1 MPLIPYVEERLLEHK
16 KRIEENKKFYRN
28 AYFTKAEEYVCVNEV
43 GELLRPDFITKS
55 FGCILRENSDVIKK
69 IKFHSLRHS
78 VGSMLAQNNVN
89 QAQIQAYL
97 GHKNIRSSSI
107 YMHVN
112 YNSQM
117 FSANVISEQLKMASN
132 G

>member
-1 MPLIPYVEERLLEHK
+1 M
-16 KRIEENKKFYRN
+16 
-28 AYFTKAEEYVCVNEV
+28 
-43 GELLRPDFITKS
+43 GELLRPDYITQA
-55 FGCILRENSDVIKK
+55 FGNLLKEHSDLIKK

-112 YNSQM
+112 YNSQV
-117 FSANVISEQLKMASN
+117 FSANVITEQLGKAS
-132 G
+132 GQ

>member
-1 MPLIPYVEERLLEHK
+1 
-16 KRIEENKKFYRN
+16 
-28 AYFTKAEEYVCVNEV
+28 
-43 GELLRPDFITKS
+43 
-55 FGCILRENSDVIKK
+55 
-69 IKFHSLRHS
+69 
-78 VGSMLAQNNVN
+78 MLAQNNVN